1 MSEGI
6 TGKLKKTEKEYRA
19 TNLDSSS
26 SLKEFSLDR
35 RKYYKKYVL
44 NEKLT
49 EEEDSKAAIVG
60 RVVETLLFE
69 KDKFD
74 DRFYMSSLAK
84 APTGLMLE
92 FVESLYRHT
101 MAATNSDGTI
111 GVEFEEL
118 AKKAHAESGFK
129 IGLEAVLKK
138 FIGTDAEIYYKEIR
152 EIRVKG
158 LTVVTTDDVTNAER
172 IVEELKTNEITC
184 GILNLVNSDRWN
196 VYTQFQIENYEIDE
210 FPLKSM
216 MDWLVVDH
224 KEKTIQV
231 YDLKCVWAVEGF
243 YEQYYLYR
251 RAYIQAYLYKQAA
264 YEFKEREGLEY
275 YNVLNPAFIV
285 CDSINYYQ
293 PLIYTL
299 NGDDMDDAYN
309 GFSHKGVKYPGVK
322 QIIADVKWAKENDI
336 WNISRTNCL
345 NGGIVNI
352 KS

>member
-6 TGKLKKTEKEYRA
+6 TGKKKTEKEYRA
-19 TNLDSSS
+19 TNMDSSS

-92 FVESLYRHT
+92 FVESLYRNT
-101 MAATNSDGTI
+101 MAATNEEGEVS
-111 GVEFEEL
+111 VEFEEL

-158 LTVVTTDDVTNAER
+158 LTVVTTDDVTNAEK

-184 GILNLVNSDRWN
+184 GILNLVNSDRWS
-196 VYTQFQIENYEIDE
+196 VYTQFQIEDYKIDGL
-210 FPLKSM
+210 PLKSM
-216 MDWLVVDH
+216 MDWMVVDH
-224 KEKTIQV
+224 VKKTIQV
-231 YDLKCVWAVEGF
+231 YDLKCIWAVEGF

-251 RAYIQAYLYKQAA
+251 RAYIQAYLYKEAA
-264 YEFKEREGLEY
+264 LEFKEREGLEY
-275 YNVLNPAFIV
+275 YTVLNPAFIV

-299 NGDDMDDAYN
+299 TGDDMDDAYN
-309 GFSHKGVKYPGVK
+309 GFIHRGTKYPGVK
-322 QIIADVKWAKENDI
+322 QIIEDIIWAKENNI
-336 WNISRTNCL
+336 WNISKTNCL

-352 KS
+352 KD